1 MPASTI
7 PKRKASRWNDEEL
20 EQLLG
25 EIKAKKSIKDIAQA
39 HERTTNS
46 ITGKLAELAADYH
59 FFDERPFDT
68 IAQLTGLTHKQIIN
82 AVERRKAKIMVNEKD
97 KIAPVEEAP
106 VFTPVEEP
114 PVSNNPLPVLTFTA
128 LDETP
133 TLADVFKL
141 LKDIQKKVEVLERV
155 RVRLETT
162 I

>member
-1 MPASTI
+1 MPVSTI

-97 KIAPVEEAP
+97 KIAPVEEAH
-106 VFTPVEEP
+106 VEEP

-155 RVRLETT
+155 RVRLETA

>member
-1 MPASTI
+1 MPVSTI

-97 KIAPVEEAP
+97 KIAPVEEAH
-106 VFTPVEEP
+106 VFT

-155 RVRLETT
+155 RVRLETV